1 MTRTAT
7 SRLRSLRKLAYT
19 PLIAAV
25 AAGALC
31 TGAGTSTAETTAP
44 ATTDAPQSGNAYEW
58 TLLNHTGKSIYGSWS
73 AEMSTGDHSLVETDK
88 DHPWK
93 ADDAAKATQ
102 YKDVTRYTTWRGH
115 ICFNEHWWD
124 ATLSDELWGGTIL
137 GLGRGAP
144 VFRLEADSAG
154 TPWVYFDKYIY
165 GIHKTERVS
174 LNPQSGSC

>member
-1 MTRTAT
+1 MTTIMMSGLHRM
-7 SRLRSLRKLAYT
+7 RKLAYA

-25 AAGALC
+25 AAGAIC

-44 ATTDAPQSGNAYEW
+44 ATTDAPQSGSAYEW
-58 TLLNHTGKSIYGSWS
+58 ALLNHTGKSIYGSWS

-88 DHPWK
+88 DHPWE
-93 ADDAAKATQ
+93 ADDAAKAIQ
-102 YKDVTRYTTWRGH
+102 YKDGSRETTWRGH

-124 ATLSDELWGGTIL
+124 IIIGGDGWGDTVL
-137 GLGRGAP
+137 GFGVP

-154 TPWVYFDKYIY
+154 TPWAYWDYYRF
-165 GIHKTERVS
+165 GIHEIKRFP